1 MRLYGEGCSCPNPRY
16 RTHCERRKK
25 EKNMATPQFIFTRTP
40 NLERSWPF
48 LHEQMVKR
56 LEALGVTLV
65 LNTDNRA
72 PLHEQV
78 ALNDAI
84 GIVHFYGGSI
94 TEACID
100 AAPNLKVLGTMTDN
114 TGHGIPF
121 EALQARNIPVIESTR
136 AWAQSVAECA
146 FGLALSSLRRTAQ
159 WHKQLAQGERL
170 WDWENPI
177 WGPEKLPVAHQ
188 FCDDPD
194 FVNGDLG
201 TKRIGVIA
209 LGQIGRKIAQ
219 WCRAFGATV
228 TGYDPF
234 VSDALL
240 QEWDIQR
247 VDMDE
252 LVDTSDIVFVAVPP
266 TPSARHLL
274 NRERIYRLRKGALVV
289 VITRAHAVDMD
300 ALRERIAAD
309 ELAGAFDV
317 YDKEPLPLD
326 DLLRNRDNVVHTPHI
341 AGRTIDSNLRVAD
354 MIVDDFVRVLNG
366 EAPLGEL
373 TPRLAEVRTAA
384 NPS

>member
-1 MRLYGEGCSCPNPRY
+1 MS
-16 RTHCERRKK
+16 
-25 EKNMATPQFIFTRTP
+25 APQFVFTRTP
-40 NLERSWPF
+40 NLEISWPF
-48 LHEQMVKR
+48 LHERMVSR

-65 LNTDNRA
+65 LNTTSRA

-78 ALNDAI
+78 DLADAI
-84 GIVHFYGGSI
+84 GIAHFGGQL
-94 TEACID
+94 TDACIEN
-100 AAPNLKVLGTMTDN
+100 APNLKVLGAMTDN
-114 TGHGIPF
+114 SGHGIPF
-121 EALQARNIPVIESTR
+121 EALQARGIPVIESTR

-159 WHKQLAQGERL
+159 WHMQLANGEQL
-170 WDWENPI
+170 WDFENPN
-177 WGPEKLPVAHQ
+177 WGPNKLPAAHQ

-228 TGYDPF
+228 MGYDPY

-252 LVDTSDIVFVAVPP
+252 LVDQADIVFVAVPP
-266 TPSARHLL
+266 TPSARYLL
-274 NRERIYRLRKGALVV
+274 NRERIDRLRKGALVV
-289 VITRAHAVDMD
+289 VITRAYAVDMD
-300 ALRERIAAD
+300 ALRERIVKD

-326 DLLRNRDNVVHTPHI
+326 DSLRNRDNVVHTPHI

-373 TPRLAEVRTAA
+373 TPAAAEVRNSPTPLETKAG
-384 NPS
+384 

>member
-1 MRLYGEGCSCPNPRY
+1 MS
-16 RTHCERRKK
+16 
-25 EKNMATPQFIFTRTP
+25 TPQFIFTRTP
-40 NLERSWPF
+40 DLERSWPF

-56 LEALGVTLV
+56 LESLGVTLV
-65 LNTDNRA
+65 LNTENRA

-78 ALNDAI
+78 ELNDTI
-84 GIVHFYGGSI
+84 GIVHFYGGAV
-94 TEACID
+94 TEACIA

-121 EALQARNIPVIESTR
+121 EALQARGIPVIESTR

-159 WHKQLAQGERL
+159 WHKKLAAGERL

-177 WGPEKLPVAHQ
+177 WGPDKLPVAHQ
-188 FCDDPD
+188 FCDDPG

-209 LGQIGRKIAQ
+209 LGQIGSKIAQ
-219 WCRAFGATV
+219 WCRTFGADV
-228 TGYDPF
+228 MGYDPF
-234 VSDALL
+234 VSDTLL
-240 QEWDIQR
+240 QAWDIQR

-252 LVDTSDIVFVAVPP
+252 LVDNSDIVFVAVPP

-300 ALRERIAAD
+300 ALRERIVAD

-326 DLLRNRDNVVHTPHI
+326 DALRNRDNVVHTPHI
-341 AGRTIDSNLRVAD
+341 AGRTIDANLRVAD

-366 EAPLGEL
+366 EPPLGEL
-373 TPRLAEVRTAA
+373 TPRLAEVRTSAT
-384 NPS
+384 P